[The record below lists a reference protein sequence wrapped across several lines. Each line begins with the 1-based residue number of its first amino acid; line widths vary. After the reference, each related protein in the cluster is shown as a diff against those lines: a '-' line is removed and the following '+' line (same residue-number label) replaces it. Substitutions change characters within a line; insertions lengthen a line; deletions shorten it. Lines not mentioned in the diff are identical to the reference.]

1 MLFKCVGHL
10 KKAVRREAC
19 WTLSNIAAGSQEQI
33 GQIISEV
40 AYLSKLISMAIAEP
54 LDVNFF
60 LEKEKVKIF

>member
-10 KKAVRREAC
+10 KISVRREAC

-54 LDVNFF
+54 LDVKKFF
-60 LEKEKVKIF
+60 CER